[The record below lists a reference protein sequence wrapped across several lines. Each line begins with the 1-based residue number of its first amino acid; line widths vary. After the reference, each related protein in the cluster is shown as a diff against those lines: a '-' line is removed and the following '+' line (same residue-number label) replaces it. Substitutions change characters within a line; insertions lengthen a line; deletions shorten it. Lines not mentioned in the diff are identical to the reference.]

1 MINPTSRSIN
11 RLSVLSF
18 KNGID
23 NPKRNS
29 FNEYYMPLA
38 EIKNFSALIDNKPL
52 FDQSVKNKQ
61 EAYEKLDE
69 MSRKNDYTK
78 GN

>member
-1 MINPTSRSIN
+1 
-11 RLSVLSF
+11 
-18 KNGID
+18 
-23 NPKRNS
+23 
-29 FNEYYMPLA
+29 MPLA